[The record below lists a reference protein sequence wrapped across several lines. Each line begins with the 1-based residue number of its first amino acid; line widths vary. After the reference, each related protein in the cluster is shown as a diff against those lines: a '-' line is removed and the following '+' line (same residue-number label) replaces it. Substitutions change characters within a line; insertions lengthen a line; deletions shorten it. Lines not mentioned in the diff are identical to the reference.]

1 MGRPLSAKRV
11 PLVERAPL
19 PSSGVW
25 ARLRLLSAFSALNGS
40 SRGGGAEKETPV
52 IAARGQLRAARG
64 EGHRTDLPR
73 VSLEGLE
80 ALAARHV
87 PDDDGAERGRQ

>member
-1 MGRPLSAKRV
+1 MGSTLATLCLFGLEWLKQRR
-11 PLVERAPL
+11 
-19 PSSGVW
+19 
-25 ARLRLLSAFSALNGS
+25 
-40 SRGGGAEKETPV
+40 GAEKETPV

-64 EGHRTDLPR
+64 EGHRTDQVR

-87 PDDDGAERGRQ
+87 PDDDGPERGRQ